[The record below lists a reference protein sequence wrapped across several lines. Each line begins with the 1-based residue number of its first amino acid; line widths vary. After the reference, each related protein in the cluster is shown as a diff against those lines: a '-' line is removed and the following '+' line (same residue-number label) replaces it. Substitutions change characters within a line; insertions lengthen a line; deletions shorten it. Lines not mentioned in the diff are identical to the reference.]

1 MKKKNKKGLSLRQRQ
16 MLFGYL
22 FIAPWIIGFL
32 IFFASNLVEA
42 IIYSFNKITV
52 NPNGGFS
59 LTYVGLDNYKYAF
72 MQHASFNRTLAE
84 SVGNSLLDVLLIIPF
99 SLLMAIFLNKRF
111 KGRGLV
117 RAIFFLPVIMAS
129 PAITSAIASTLQAVM
144 GGVASSTGDFQQTT
158 GFNVASMVYTFA
170 DLGVPEVLIDYLVGA
185 VERVYDIVRAS
196 GVQILIFL
204 AALQSISPALYE
216 VAKIEGATTYES
228 FWKVTFPMVSPLIL
242 TNVVYTIVDLYSQT
256 EVVELASTVAFT
268 EQNFGL
274 SSTISLVSS
283 GCICLALAIICA
295 LISKK
300 VFYQS

>member
-1 MKKKNKKGLSLRQRQ
+1 MKKRKRELTLKQRQ

-42 IIYSFNKITV
+42 IIYSVSKVSIND
-52 NPNGGFS
+52 NGGFS
-59 LTYVGLDNYKYAF
+59 LSYVGLQNYKYAF

-84 SVGNSLLDVLLIIPF
+84 SIGNSLLDVVLIIPF
-99 SLLMAIFLNKRF
+99 SLLMAIFLNKKF

-129 PAITSAIASTLQAVM
+129 PAITAAIDSTLQAVM

-158 GFNVASMVYTFA
+158 GLNITSMVYMFV
-170 DLGVPEVLIDYLVGA
+170 DLGIPNAVIDYLVEA
-185 VERVYDIVRAS
+185 VQRVYEIVRSS

-228 FWKVTFPMVSPLIL
+228 FWKVTFPMVSPLIV
-242 TNVVYTIVDLYSQT
+242 TNVVYTIVDLYAKT
-256 EVVELASTVAFT
+256 DVVELASTVAFT

-274 SSTISLVSS
+274 SAVMSLVSS
-283 GCICLALAIICA
+283 SCICLALLIICG

>member
-1 MKKKNKKGLSLRQRQ
+1 MKKKRRELSLKQRQ

-22 FIAPWIIGFL
+22 FIAPWLIGFL
-32 IFFASNLVEA
+32 VFFASNLVEA
-42 IIYSFNKITV
+42 VVYSLSELTINEA
-52 NPNGGFS
+52 GGYS
-59 LTYVGLDNYKYAF
+59 LKFIGLENYRYAF
-72 MQHASFNRTLAE
+72 LKHASFNRTLAE
-84 SVGNSLLDVLLIIPF
+84 SIGNSLLDVVLIIPF

-111 KGRGLV
+111 KGRGLI

-129 PAITSAIASTLQAVM
+129 PAITAAINSTLQAVM
-144 GGVASSTGDFQQTT
+144 GGVASTTSDFQQTA
-158 GFNVASMVYTFA
+158 GFNVTSMVYTFV
-170 DLGVPEVLIDYLVGA
+170 DLGIPMVFVDYLVGA
-185 VERVYDIVRAS
+185 VERVYEIVRAS

-228 FWKVTFPMVSPLIL
+228 FWKVTFPMVSPLIV

-256 EVVELASTVAFT
+256 EVVELASTIAFT

-274 SSTISLVSS
+274 SSAISLVSS
-283 GCICLALAIICA
+283 GCICIALVIICA
-295 LISKK
+295 LISRK

>member
-1 MKKKNKKGLSLRQRQ
+1 MKKKRELTLKQRQ

-22 FIAPWIIGFL
+22 FIAPWLIGFL
-32 IFFASNLVEA
+32 VFFASNLVEA
-42 IIYSFNKITV
+42 IIYSVSKITI
-52 NPNGGFS
+52 NENGGFS
-59 LTYVGLDNYKYAF
+59 LTYIGLDNYKYAF

-84 SVGNSLLDVLLIIPF
+84 SIGNSLLDVVLIIPF

-111 KGRGLV
+111 KGRGLI

-129 PAITSAIASTLQAVM
+129 PAITAAIDSTLQAVM

-158 GFNVASMVYTFA
+158 GFNITSMVYMFV
-170 DLGVPEVLIDYLVGA
+170 DLGVPDVLIDYLVGA
-185 VERVYDIVRAS
+185 VGRVYEIVRSS

-228 FWKVTFPMVSPLIL
+228 FWKVTFPMVSPLIV
-242 TNVVYTIVDLYSQT
+242 TNVVYTIVDLYAQT

-274 SSTISLVSS
+274 SSVMSLVSS
-283 GCICLALAIICA
+283 GCICVALVIICA
-295 LISKK
+295 LISRK

>member
-1 MKKKNKKGLSLRQRQ
+1 MKKNKKELTLRQRQ

-22 FIAPWIIGFL
+22 FIAPWVIGFL

-42 IIYSFNKITV
+42 IIYSVSRVSIND
-52 NPNGGFS
+52 NGGFS
-59 LTYVGLDNYKYAF
+59 LSYVGLQNYKYAF

-84 SVGNSLLDVLLIIPF
+84 SIGNSLLDVVLIIPF
-99 SLLMAIFLNKRF
+99 SLLMAIFLNKKF

-129 PAITSAIASTLQAVM
+129 PAITAAIDSTLQAVM

-158 GFNVASMVYTFA
+158 GFNMTSMVYMFV
-170 DLGVPEVLIDYLVGA
+170 DLGIPNALIDYLVEA
-185 VERVYDIVRAS
+185 VQRVYEIVRSS

-228 FWKVTFPMVSPLIL
+228 FWKVTFPMVSPLIV
-242 TNVVYTIVDLYSQT
+242 TNVVYTIVDLYAQT
-256 EVVELASTVAFT
+256 DVVELASTVAFT

-274 SSTISLVSS
+274 SAVMSLVSS
-283 GCICLALAIICA
+283 GCICLALVIVCG

>member
-1 MKKKNKKGLSLRQRQ
+1 MKKKRELTLKQRQ

-22 FIAPWIIGFL
+22 FIAPWLIGFL

-42 IIYSFNKITV
+42 IIYSVSKITI
-52 NPNGGFS
+52 NENGGFS
-59 LTYVGLDNYKYAF
+59 LTYIGLDNYKYAF

-84 SVGNSLLDVLLIIPF
+84 SVGNSLLDVVLIIPF

-111 KGRGLV
+111 KGRGLI

-129 PAITSAIASTLQAVM
+129 PAITAAIDSTLQAVM

-158 GFNVASMVYTFA
+158 GFNITSMVYMFV
-170 DLGVPEVLIDYLVGA
+170 DLGVPDVLIDYLVGA
-185 VERVYDIVRAS
+185 VGRVYEIVRSS

-228 FWKVTFPMVSPLIL
+228 FWKVTFPMVSPLIV
-242 TNVVYTIVDLYSQT
+242 TNVVYTIVDLYAQT

-274 SSTISLVSS
+274 SSVMSLVSS
-283 GCICLALAIICA
+283 GCICLALVIICA

>member
-1 MKKKNKKGLSLRQRQ
+1 MKKKRELTLKQRQ

-22 FIAPWIIGFL
+22 FIAPWLIGFL
-32 IFFASNLVEA
+32 VFFASNLVEA
-42 IIYSFNKITV
+42 IIYSVSKITI
-52 NPNGGFS
+52 NENGGFS
-59 LTYVGLDNYKYAF
+59 LTYIGLDNYKYAF

-84 SVGNSLLDVLLIIPF
+84 SVGNSLLDVVLIIPF

-111 KGRGLV
+111 KGRGLI

-129 PAITSAIASTLQAVM
+129 PAITAAIDSTLQAVM

-158 GFNVASMVYTFA
+158 GFNITSMVYMFV
-170 DLGVPEVLIDYLVGA
+170 DLGVPDVLIDYLVGA
-185 VERVYDIVRAS
+185 VGRVYEIVRSS

-228 FWKVTFPMVSPLIL
+228 FWKVTFPMVSPLIV
-242 TNVVYTIVDLYSQT
+242 TNVVYTIVDLYAQT

-274 SSTISLVSS
+274 SSVMSLVSS
-283 GCICLALAIICA
+283 GCICLALVIICA